1 MKQQRETMAAVIFDL
16 DNCLCPAAAV
26 GEALFAPAFAALRD
40 ANRGV
45 LDEPVLQRAIA
56 DCWHTSFDVVAER
69 YGFNTE
75 MIDAGNAAFGRVEVM
90 SPLTGYP
97 DLPVVRELPIKRYLV
112 TTGFRRLQ
120 ESKIRALS
128 IGSWFN
134 RVIIDAID
142 EAEHAGKQRIFETI
156 LADENL
162 SADNVL
168 VVGDNPVSELAA
180 GRNLGMV
187 TVQTLRPGVTRWPG
201 ASHHIESLDEL
212 WSLIGPA
219 PTAMA

>member
-1 MKQQRETMAAVIFDL
+1 MMQNAAMDAVIFDF
-16 DNCLCPAAAV
+16 DNCLCPATAV
-26 GEALFAPAFAALRD
+26 GEAPFAPAFSALRE
-40 ANRGV
+40 ANRGYLEESV
-45 LDEPVLQRAIA
+45 LERAIA
-56 DCWHTSFDVVAER
+56 DCWHTSFDAVAAR
-69 YGFNTE
+69 YGFSDA
-75 MIDAGNAAFGRVEVM
+75 MIDAGNAAFGRVEAAP
-90 SPLTGYP
+90 PLIGYA
-97 DLPVVRELPIKRYLV
+97 DLHVVRELPLRRFLV

-120 ESKIRALS
+120 ESKIRALG
-128 IGSWFN
+128 IESWFE
-134 RVIIDAID
+134 RVIVDAID
-142 EAEHAGKQRIFETI
+142 EAEHAGKQAIFETI
-156 LADENL
+156 LMDENL
-162 SADNVL
+162 SAENVL